1 MVGKA
6 VAAAWNPSKRGC
18 DTCAMRPGWLFTLF
32 FLLLFCIL
40 FILCMVPFFWQIR
53 KLHRQPSIYRCVCHR
68 MMLLDYISIQ
78 EWKKRILANRCV
90 GVGLILQLF
99 NLLFCWSSEEVRN
112 FYLCFLLLD
121 LATMQGSDKRILGYI
136 CDACKRHFASRFAYD
151 RHRRSKFLQGTPCV
165 TAVEQLS
172 DLVAARL
179 ANMSTAMLRSASVSS
194 AVDTKNFRQWQNY
207 ANYEHTVYFWHNNIN
222 YVYYASKPGLV
233 PGTNPGLDA

>member
-1 MVGKA
+1 
-6 VAAAWNPSKRGC
+6 
-18 DTCAMRPGWLFTLF
+18 MRPGWLFTLF

-78 EWKKRILANRCV
+78 EWKKRIVANRCV
-90 GVGLILQLF
+90 GVGLVLQLF

-151 RHRRSKFLQGTPCV
+151 RHWRSKFLQGTSL
-165 TAVEQLS
+165 QWS
-172 DLVAARL
+172 
-179 ANMSTAMLRSASVSS
+179 SS
-194 AVDTKNFRQWQNY
+194 A
-207 ANYEHTVYFWHNNIN
+207 I
-222 YVYYASKPGLV
+222 
-233 PGTNPGLDA
+233 